1 MLSNSQFAAFTGC
14 PEIIES
20 PEVAEFA
27 MFSIELGD
35 VIDPATGEP
44 YTPDNKGTAYTVSPW
59 TEKGI
64 ASQRNAQRKEEENQR
79 REDKQERQA
88 RVDEWAKR
96 GYALDP
102 RALTNPHDGA
112 QSDAAQVVEDKDEW
126 HDFWGGAS
134 PSEMIADD

>member
-14 PEIIES
+14 PEVIEN

-27 MFSIELGD
+27 MFSIELD
-35 VIDPATGEP
+35 NVIDPQTGEP
-44 YTPDNKGTAYTVSPW
+44 FDPNSRAEAYAVRPW
-59 TEKGI
+59 TEKTLAGL
-64 ASQRNAQRKEEENQR
+64 SNATRKEDEAKR
-79 REDKQERQA
+79 REDKATRQA

-102 RALTNPHDGA
+102 RALTDPHSGA
-112 QSDAAQVVEDKDEW
+112 RSDAAEVVEDKDEW

-134 PSEMIADD
+134 PTEMIKV